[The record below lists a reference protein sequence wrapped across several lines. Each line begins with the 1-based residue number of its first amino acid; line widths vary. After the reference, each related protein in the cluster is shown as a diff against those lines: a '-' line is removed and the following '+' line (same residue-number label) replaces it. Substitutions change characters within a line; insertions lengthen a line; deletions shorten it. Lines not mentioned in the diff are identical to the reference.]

1 MPRKAKVSKKQ
12 IIKIGKKLCRLGLVS
27 GRAGNLSARLDKNNL
42 LITATGCALGDL
54 KYRDILQVSL
64 TNKKSAKNKP
74 VSSEF
79 PLHSLIY
86 QNFASKVVIHCH
98 PPLTNAYFS
107 VYPSIKPLTLETKFY
122 LGEIPVVKQKT
133 PTVTRPEAVIKVLRK
148 ARLVVLKNH
157 GVVSMGENFDLALS
171 LIETLETAVKVV
183 VVARLL
189 QQKKPNPLNKHLKK
203 YLTQHGCN

>member
-1 MPRKAKVSKKQ
+1 MPGKAKVSKKQ
-12 IIKIGKKLCRLGLVS
+12 IINIGKKLCRLGLVS

-42 LITATGCALGDL
+42 LITATGCALGNL
-54 KYRDILQVSL
+54 KCSDILQVNL
-64 TNKKSAKNKP
+64 TKKKEAKVKP

-86 QNFASKVVIHCH
+86 RSFTSKVVIHCH
-98 PPLTNAYFS
+98 PPLTNAYFC
-107 VYPSIKPLTLETKFY
+107 VYSSLKALILETKFY

-133 PTVTRPEAVIKVLRK
+133 PTVTRPETVIAALKK

-157 GVVSMGENFDLALS
+157 GVVSVGENFESALT

-189 QQKKPNPLNKHLKK
+189 QQKIPDPLNKQLKK
-203 YLTQHGCN
+203 YLI

>member
-1 MPRKAKVSKKQ
+1 MPDKAKVLRKQ
-12 IIKIGKKLCRLGLVS
+12 IIDIGKKLCRLGLVA
-27 GRAGNLSARLDKNNL
+27 GRAGNLSARLDRNKL

-54 KYRDILQVSL
+54 KYCDILQVSL
-64 TNKKSAKNKP
+64 TKRKEVKTKP

-86 QNFASKVVIHCH
+86 QNSATKVVIHCH

-107 VYPSIKPLTLETKFY
+107 IYPSIKALTLETKFY

-133 PTVTRPEAVIKVLRK
+133 PTVTRPEAVISALRK
-148 ARLVVLKNH
+148 TKFVVLKNH
-157 GVVSMGENFDLALS
+157 GVVAMGENFASALT
-171 LIETLETAVKVV
+171 LIETLESAVRVV

-189 QQKKPNPLNKHLKK
+189 QQKKPDPLNQLLKK
-203 YLTQHGCN
+203 YLT

>member
-1 MPRKAKVSKKQ
+1 MSEKAKVLKKQ
-12 IIKIGKKLCRLGLVS
+12 IINIGKKLCRLGLVS
-27 GRAGNLSARLDKNNL
+27 GRAGNLSARLDRNNL

-54 KYRDILQVSL
+54 KYCDILQVNL
-64 TNKKSAKNKP
+64 TKKKEAKTKP

-86 QNFASKVVIHCH
+86 QSFASKVVIHCH

-107 VYPSIKPLTLETKFY
+107 VYPSIKALTLETKFY

-133 PTVTRPEAVIKVLRK
+133 PTVTRLEAVISALKKVK
-148 ARLVVLKNH
+148 LVVLKNH
-157 GVVSMGENFDLALS
+157 GVVSVGENFDVALS
-171 LIETLETAVKVV
+171 FIETLEAAVKVV

-189 QQKKPNPLNKHLKK
+189 QQKTPDPLNKQLKK
-203 YLTQHGCN
+203 YLI

>member
-1 MPRKAKVSKKQ
+1 MPDKPKVLRKQ
-12 IIKIGKKLCRLGLVS
+12 IINIGKKLCRSGLVS
-27 GRAGNLSARLDKNNL
+27 GRAGNLSARLDRNNL

-54 KYRDILQVSL
+54 KYCDILQVSL
-64 TNKKSAKNKP
+64 AKKKEAKTKP

-107 VYPSIKPLTLETKFY
+107 VYTSIKPLTLETKFY
-122 LGEIPVVKQKT
+122 LGEIPVIKQKT
-133 PTVTRPEAVIKVLRK
+133 PTVTSPEIVIAALKK
-148 ARLVVLKNH
+148 AKLVVLKNH
-157 GVVSMGENFDLALS
+157 GVVCVGESFDAALS

-189 QQKKPNPLNKHLKK
+189 QQKIPDPLNKQLKK
-203 YLTQHGCN
+203 YLI

>member
-1 MPRKAKVSKKQ
+1 MPGKVKVLKKQ
-12 IIKIGKKLCRLGLVS
+12 IINIGKKLCWSGLVA

-54 KYRDILQVSL
+54 KYCDILQVSL
-64 TNKKSAKNKP
+64 TKKKEVETKP

-98 PPLTNAYFS
+98 PPLTNAYFC
-107 VYPSIKPLTLETKFY
+107 VYSSLKALTLETKFY

-133 PTVTRPEAVIKVLRK
+133 PTVTRPEAVISALKK
-148 ARLVVLKNH
+148 AKLVVLKNH
-157 GVVSMGENFDLALS
+157 GVVCVGESFDAALS

-189 QQKKPNPLNKHLKK
+189 QQKMPDPLNKQLKK
-203 YLTQHGCN
+203 CLT

>member
-1 MPRKAKVSKKQ
+1 MPGKTNLLRKQ
-12 IIKIGKKLCRLGLVS
+12 IIDIGKKLCRSGLVS

-42 LITATGCALGDL
+42 LITATGCALGNL
-54 KYRDILQVSL
+54 KYSDILQVSL
-64 TNKKSAKNKP
+64 TKKKEAKTRP

-86 QNFASKVVIHCH
+86 QNFAFKVVIHCH

-107 VYPSIKPLTLETKFY
+107 LYPSIKSLTLETKFY

-133 PTVTRPEAVIKVLRK
+133 PTVTRPEVVISALKK
-148 ARLVVLKNH
+148 AKLVVLKNH
-157 GVVSMGENFDLALS
+157 GVVSVGESFDAALS
-171 LIETLETAVKVV
+171 LIETLESAVKVV

-189 QQKKPNPLNKHLKK
+189 QQKTPDPLNKKLKK
-203 YLTQHGCN
+203 YLI